1 MKAGQLLGQSVKAA
15 YAPADYARIAPHVDT
30 ALAGRRTSF
39 ESDVEA
45 AGRIFHYHA
54 AFVPQLDEAGNPD
67 GFFAMA
73 FDISARRRSEIA
85 QRDSEERLRTITDN
99 VPVLISYVDRELRY
113 QFANAMYKDWLG
125 VASQDM
131 LGKTVTEVFGDDYY
145 AARASSIAQALSGHM
160 SSVEVSVHRKG
171 HERILNTTY
180 MPHVRDG
187 RIAGVYVLATD
198 ATAARSHERKLLA
211 LANADPLTNLPN
223 RRMYEFHLVKA
234 LALARRQQTRIA
246 LMYLDLDDFKRIN
259 DTWATPPATPCWSN
273 SAAASPP
280 PCASPTCWPAWQA
293 TNSPWCWKR
302 STARPTATWWPA
314 KSTPPCARRSCT
326 GASR

>member
-1 MKAGQLLGQSVKAA
+1 MRPPNTPGSRRTWTPRW
-15 YAPADYARIAPHVDT
+15 PAE
-30 ALAGRRTSF
+30 RTSF
-39 ESDVEA
+39 ESDIA
-45 AGRIFHYHA
+45 SGRPHLA
-54 AFVPQLDEAGNPD
+54 LSVPPSCRSSIEAGNPD

-73 FDISARRRSEIA
+73 FDITARKP
-85 QRDSEERLRTITDN
+85 QRDRQADSEERLRTITDN
-99 VPVLISYVDRELRY
+99 VPVLISYLDRELRY
-113 QFANAMYKDWLG
+113 EFANAMYKDWLG
-125 VASQDM
+125 VASRGHARQD
-131 LGKTVTEVFGDDYY
+131 GDGGVRRRLLRRP
-145 AARASSIAQALSGHM
+145 RASIAQALERPHVAASR
-160 SSVEVSVHRKG
+160 ETVHRKG

-180 MPHVRDG
+180 MPQLRDG

-211 LANADPLTNLPN
+211 LANTDPLTDLPN

-259 DTWATPPATPCWSN
+259 DTWGH
-273 SAAASPP
+273 AAGDAVLVEFGRRVPP
-280 PCASPTCWPAWQA
+280 PCASPTCWRAWQA
-293 TNSPWCWKR
+293 TNSRWCWKR

-314 KSTPPCARRSCT
+314 KSTPPCARPSCT